1 MLSFAPMKPRTIV
14 FLMAGISIA
23 STIVDVTAQGYP
35 GGGGK
40 GRGGPPREM
49 GKERDARR
57 ENPAAQADP
66 FAALE
71 RELPSLK
78 VDLLLREEQLDDW
91 RLFERDVRDVAE
103 MERTRRRHLLALREG
118 GDKSPTALT
127 LIASLTEDARLRA
140 EAAGDLKRHAESL
153 YGRLDETQR
162 RTFDRRTIQ
171 SQTEPLGPS
180 R

>member
-1 MLSFAPMKPRTIV
+1 MRLRTII

-35 GGGGK
+35 GGGGR
-40 GRGGPPREM
+40 RGAPRGDADKPRETQRQP
-49 GKERDARR
+49 GAG
-57 ENPAAQADP
+57 AVDP

-78 VDLLLREEQLDDW
+78 VDLLMREEQLDDW
-91 RLFERDVRDVAE
+91 RVFERDVRDMAE
-103 MERTRRRHLLALREG
+103 LERARRRHLMALRDS
-118 GDKSPTALT
+118 GDKPPTALT
-127 LIASLTEDARLRA
+127 VIGSLTEDARLRA

-162 RTFDRRTIQ
+162 RVFDRRTVQ
-171 SQTEPLGPS
+171 SQTDPLGTK
-180 R
+180 

>member
-1 MLSFAPMKPRTIV
+1 MKLRTIV
-14 FLMAGISIA
+14 ILMAGISIA

-35 GGGGK
+35 GGVGG
-40 GRGGPPREM
+40 GRRGPPR
-49 GKERDARR
+49 GDADKSR
-57 ENPAAQADP
+57 ETQRQPGAGAGDP

-78 VDLLLREEQLDDW
+78 VDLLMREDQLDDW
-91 RLFERDVRDVAE
+91 RAFERDVRDMAE
-103 MERTRRRHLLALREG
+103 LERARRRHLLALRDG
-118 GDKSPTALT
+118 GDKPPTALT
-127 LIASLTEDARLRA
+127 VIASLTEDARLRA

-162 RTFDRRTIQ
+162 HTFDRRTVQ
-171 SQTEPLGPS
+171 SQTDPLGA